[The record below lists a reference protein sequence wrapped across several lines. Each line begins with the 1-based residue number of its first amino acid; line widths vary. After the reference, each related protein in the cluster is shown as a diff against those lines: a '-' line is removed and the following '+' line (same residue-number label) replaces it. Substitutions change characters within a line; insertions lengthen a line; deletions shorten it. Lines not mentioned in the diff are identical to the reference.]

1 MVRGLSHFLIALA
14 FVQIMF
20 KNQRMDESFKIA
32 SEPSLVEMIFKL
44 KLEESFAVV
53 LTAKQLRERITNRK
67 KA

>member
-1 MVRGLSHFLIALA
+1 
-14 FVQIMF
+14 MF

>member
-1 MVRGLSHFLIALA
+1 MVRGLSLFFISLA

-20 KNQRMDESFKIA
+20 KNQRMDEIVEIA
-32 SEPSLVEMIFKL
+32 SEQSFVEMIFKL

-67 KA
+67 